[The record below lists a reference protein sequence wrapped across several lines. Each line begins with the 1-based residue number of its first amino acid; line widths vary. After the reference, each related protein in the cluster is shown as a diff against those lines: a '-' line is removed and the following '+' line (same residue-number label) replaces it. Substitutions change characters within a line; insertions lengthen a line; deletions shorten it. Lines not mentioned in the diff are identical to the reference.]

1 MSKERS
7 PRELCSTTI
16 GTRGIGT
23 PFRSSHLACRPA
35 RHWRASLSRPPGGLA
50 GPVGGA
56 KRPLAD
62 LEPDQARAA
71 PLERPAQRREG
82 CQQAVATVVGA
93 VHVQPRPPPRAPP

>member
-23 PFRSSHLACRPA
+23 PFRSSHLACRAA

-50 GPVGGA
+50 RAVGGPQ
-56 KRPLAD
+56 RPLAD
-62 LEPDQARAA
+62 LEPDHARAA
-71 PLERPAQRREG
+71 QLERLAQRREVG
-82 CQQAVATVVGA
+82 EQTVAAVVGA
-93 VHVQPRPPPRAPP
+93 FQGERLE